1 LEGFRGYLHVDGY
14 AGYNGIPDVSLVG
27 CWAHAR
33 RKFTEALQA
42 LPESAKTTHV
52 KAKEGLAF
60 CNQLFSI
67 ERDLKDVSPEER
79 YKKRLE
85 RSQPVLEAFLAW
97 LHEQAPRVLPK
108 SALGQ
113 AIKYCRNQWDR
124 LVAFLEDG
132 RLEIDNNRAERSIK
146 PFVIGRKNWLFS
158 NTIKGAKSSAIIYS
172 IVETAKENG
181 LNPFNYLKYL
191 FEQLPNINLTD
202 KEKLD
207 QLLPWSTTIPEECRV
222 PNKAK

>member
-1 LEGFRGYLHVDGY
+1 M
-14 AGYNGIPDVSLVG
+14 VG
-27 CWAHAR
+27 CLAHAR

-60 CNQLFSI
+60 CNQLFAI
-67 ERDLKDVSPEER
+67 ERELKDASPEER

-85 RSQPVLEAFLAW
+85 RSQPILDAFSAW
-97 LHEQAPRVLPK
+97 LREQTPRVLPK

-124 LVAFLEDG
+124 LVVFLEDG

-146 PFVIGRKNWLFS
+146 PFVIGRKNWMFS
-158 NTIKGAKSSAIIYS
+158 NTAKGANSSAIIYS

-191 FEQLPNINLTD
+191 FEQLPNMDMTD
-202 KEKLD
+202 KPKLD
-207 QLLPWSTTIPEECRV
+207 QLLPWSPSIPAECRV
-222 PNKAK
+222 PNKTK